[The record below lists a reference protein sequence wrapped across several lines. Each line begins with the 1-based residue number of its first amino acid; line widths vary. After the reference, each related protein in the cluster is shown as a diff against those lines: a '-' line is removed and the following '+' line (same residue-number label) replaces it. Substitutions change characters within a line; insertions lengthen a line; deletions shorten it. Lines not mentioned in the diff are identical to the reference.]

1 MSITADNVTDTL
13 AAFVTDP
20 GVTWSQK
27 VTEAVKQ
34 TLLGYSA
41 AAAHGCKDSVW
52 QNIHRGVALRSHPGP
67 HGCVGLK
74 NSLDIRDAVFLNA
87 VAGNAQDFDDTHV
100 PTIIH
105 PCSVIVPVV
114 MALAQERQSSASEI
128 IKAVLMGY
136 EVMCRLGNAVHP
148 EHYQKGYHITATCGV
163 VGASV
168 SAALLLKLDPSQTRD
183 AIAIAAGQASGL
195 IENLASQAKAFA
207 VGAAARD
214 GMLAAEFAQQG
225 LTGPADPLG
234 GTYGFLRV
242 LCEKPDPI
250 QLTEGLGDTWQ
261 ILQVAYK
268 PYPVGVVLNPVI
280 DAALTL
286 HRESNIPLD
295 TIQSIEVRGHALL
308 LKRTNRPA
316 PAHPIDARL
325 STQHTV
331 AAALVQG
338 FITGASFERQTM
350 HHPAVT
356 RLRDKTYLTQDDALD
371 VESAAITVRLDT
383 GEEYTHTTVKG
394 LGSLSQPMR
403 TIDLANKLRLALS
416 GADVE
421 ARIRALVEKSTGL
434 DNDPLAHRFAQTI
447 VQTISNN

>member
-1 MSITADNVTDTL
+1 MTNTADNVTDTL

-20 GVTWSQK
+20 GVTWPKK

-41 AAAHGCKDSVW
+41 AAAHGCQDPVW
-52 QNIHRGVALRSHPGP
+52 QNIYRGVALRSHAGP
-67 HGCVGLK
+67 HGCVGLRE
-74 NSLDIRDAVFLNA
+74 SLDIRDAVFLNA

-128 IKAVLMGY
+128 IKAILMGY

-148 EHYQKGYHITATCGV
+148 EHYQKGHHITATCGV

-168 SAALLLKLDPSQTRD
+168 SAALLLKLSPSQTRD
-183 AIAIAAGQASGL
+183 AMAIAAGQASGL
-195 IENLASQAKAFA
+195 IENLASQVKAFA

-242 LCEKPDPI
+242 LCQKPQPTR
-250 QLTEGLGDTWQ
+250 LTEGLGTTWQ
-261 ILQVAYK
+261 ILQVTYK

-286 HRESNIPLD
+286 HREGNIPVEA
-295 TIQSIEVRGHALL
+295 IESIEVRGHALL
-308 LKRTNRPA
+308 LKRTDRPV

-338 FITGASFERQTM
+338 LITGTSFERQTLQ
-350 HHPAVT
+350 HPAVA
-356 RLRDKTYLTQDDALD
+356 RLRDKIYLTQDDTLD
-371 VESAAITVRLDT
+371 VESATISVKL
-383 GEEYTHTTVKG
+383 GNGKKYSNTTING
-394 LGSLSQPMR
+394 LGSVSQPMQ
-403 TIDLANKLRLALS
+403 TSDLANKLRLALS

-421 ARIRALVEKSTGL
+421 ARVGALVEKSSAL
-434 DNDPLAHRFAQTI
+434 DTDPLAHEFAQTI
-447 VQTISNN
+447 VQTISYN

>member
-20 GVTWSQK
+20 GVTWPQK

-34 TLLGYSA
+34 TLMGYSA
-41 AAAHGCKDSVW
+41 AAAHGCQDPVW
-52 QNIHRGVALRSHPGP
+52 QNIYRGVALRSHPGP
-67 HGCVGLK
+67 HGCVGLRE
-74 NSLDIRDAVFLNA
+74 SLDIRDAVFLNA

-100 PTIIH
+100 PTVIH

-128 IKAVLMGY
+128 IKAILMGY

-148 EHYQKGYHITATCGV
+148 EHYQKGHHITATCGV

-168 SAALLLKLDPSQTRD
+168 SAALLLKLSPSQTRD
-183 AIAIAAGQASGL
+183 AMAIAVGQASGL

-214 GMLAAEFAQQG
+214 GLLAAEFAQQG

-242 LCEKPDPI
+242 LCQKPQPTR
-250 QLTEGLGDTWQ
+250 LTEGLGSTWQ

-286 HRESNIPLD
+286 HREGNIAVD
-295 TIQSIEVRGHALL
+295 AIESIEVRGHALL
-308 LKRTNRPA
+308 LKRTDRPV

-338 FITGASFERQTM
+338 LITGGSFEQETM
-350 HHPAVT
+350 QHPIVA
-356 RLRDKTYLTQDDALD
+356 RLRDKTCLTQDDTLD
-371 VESAAITVRLDT
+371 VESATISVKLDT
-383 GEEYTHTTVKG
+383 GKKYAETAING
-394 LGSLSQPMR
+394 LGSLSQPMQ
-403 TIDLANKLRLALS
+403 TSDLANKLRLALS
-416 GADVE
+416 GLDVE
-421 ARIRALVEKSTGL
+421 ARIGALVQKSSAL
-434 DNDPLAHRFAQTI
+434 DTDPLAHEFAQTI
-447 VQTISNN
+447 VRTISHN